1 MEFQTTTSFDSNTAH
16 SNTYLGNDKYGW
28 GYIGNR
34 GAWHNKHKLKTYG
47 KDFRTGDVVRATL
60 DMDAGTLSF
69 ALNGESLGVAFASL
83 QGKTL
88 PVCSV

>member
-1 MEFQTTTSFDSNTAH
+1 MSNISKSIASSVLRHGTDQSFTVNFWARYAGNL
-16 SNTYLGNDKYGW
+16 NTYLGNDKYGW

-60 DMDAGTLSF
+60 DMDAG
-69 ALNGESLGVAFASL
+69 
-83 QGKTL
+83 KR
-88 PVCSV
+88 